1 MRAWLAAATT
11 ALFVVATGC
20 SSATNVAELKVGD
33 CVKLAGT
40 PDRPQATKAECGSP
54 ASNFKVVAVVQE
66 DHAECPADVD
76 STYSMRNAFNGSTN
90 TICLDI
96 DWVIG
101 GCMSVDPTHN
111 TDPFRVD
118 CDDASVPHRQRATQ
132 ILKDLDSPVSVD
144 QRQRRGL
151 RLHSATVRGVRRGC
165 HRRPAELRRGSSAKR
180 VLRKCRRS
188 PV

>member
-132 ILKDLDSPVSVD
+132 ILKDLDSPSASTSAPAAWATSTLSD
-144 QRQRRGL
+144 GSRCASRMSPAARG
-151 RLHSATVRGVRRGC
+151 
-165 HRRPAELRRGSSAKR
+165 AEAG
-180 VLRKCRRS
+180 
-188 PV
+188 